1 LTIRR
6 NKLINEPEVKQK
18 LKDYAD
24 IINSLYEAGIVR
36 TYNSPVGDYAEWLV
50 STKLGLEL
58 QKNSEKGYDAIDVNS
73 GVRYQVK
80 SRWMHPGKN
89 SRQLNVIRNYL
100 DNQFDYLVAVIFGVD
115 FEVVEAYLIP
125 HDLIGEYFPL
135 NNHQNGI
142 VVTLTNGF
150 IKDDRVKNITD
161 QIK

>member
-1 LTIRR
+1 M
-6 NKLINEPEVKQK
+6 INEPEVKQK

-24 IINSLYEAGIVR
+24 IINSLYAAGIVR

>member
-1 LTIRR
+1 M
-6 NKLINEPEVKQK
+6 INEPEVKQK

-80 SRWMHPGKN
+80 SRWMHLGKN

>member
-1 LTIRR
+1 M
-6 NKLINEPEVKQK
+6 INEPEVKQK

-36 TYNSPVGDYAEWLV
+36 TYNSPVGDYSEWLV